1 VERSDKQKIDDYV
14 KTLKAANKVF
24 STPEGL
30 ILLEYIVSAT
40 GVFSSNHPYKDE
52 GSNALRNFG
61 AGVLHLA
68 GMQRGD
74 VVPDV
79 IKGIVLKATDTDPD
93 DLRASVEEYLRSSGE
108 IS

>member
-1 VERSDKQKIDDYV
+1 MERSDKQKIEDYV
-14 KTLKAANKVF
+14 YTLKCYSETF
-24 STPEGL
+24 SSPSGQVVL
-30 ILLEYIVSAT
+30 QHIMQAT
-40 GVFSSNHPYKDE
+40 GVFNPHMMDTPGLME
-52 GSNALRNFG
+52 LRNFG
-61 AGVLHLA
+61 VQILEFA

-93 DLRASVEEYLRSSGE
+93 KLWASVEEYLRSSGE

>member
-1 VERSDKQKIDDYV
+1 VERSNEQKINDYV
-14 KTLKAANKVF
+14 RTLRCANQVF
-24 STPEGL
+24 STPEGQV
-30 ILLEYIVSAT
+30 LLEYIISAT
-40 GVFSSNHPYKDE
+40 GVFNSNHPYKDE

-61 AGVLHLA
+61 AEILHLA

>member
-14 KTLKAANKVF
+14 YTLKCYNEVF
-24 STPEGL
+24 STPAGQVVL
-30 ILLEYIVSAT
+30 QHLMQAT
-40 GVFSSNHPYKDE
+40 GVFSPEWPYKDE
-52 GSNALRNFG
+52 GSNALRNL
-61 AGVLHLA
+61 GVQILEYA

-93 DLRASVEEYLRSSGE
+93 ELRATVEEYLRSSGE